1 MKEKDDNEE
10 TIPLKSS
17 NINDLLEPLVNE
29 EKPKSNLKK
38 NLYKTYM
45 PKIYTTENKNK
56 SELHFKSINQDDKI
70 KKIRSELDELNQ
82 ETEESSNYS

>member
-38 NLYKTYM
+38 
-45 PKIYTTENKNK
+45 IYTKPICPK
-56 SELHFKSINQDDKI
+56 FILQKI
-70 KKIRSELDELNQ
+70 KIKTNYILNQ
-82 ETEESSNYS
+82 